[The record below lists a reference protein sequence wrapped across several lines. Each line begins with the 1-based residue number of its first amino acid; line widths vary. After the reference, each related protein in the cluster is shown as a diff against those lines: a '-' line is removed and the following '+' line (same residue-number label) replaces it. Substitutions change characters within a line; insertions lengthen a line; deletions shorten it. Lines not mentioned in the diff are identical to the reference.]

1 MNIEHRTS
9 NVQHRMKTPTGLD
22 VGYSRLN
29 VEPSFCILFDSL
41 TLRPFDFRLI
51 YPKYSRPKK
60 IPEPLKGS
68 GIPFFILFRHISPS
82 AGRRLSSFYSRQVFW
97 LPDHPTCRAFPIL
110 ESVAITVF
118 VPDHSGGPAT
128 DFHRFP
134 YYSPMGYPPFQGEYR
149 AIICWCQYKK

>member
-1 MNIEHRTS
+1 LTSPAGLRLSERDPHSPSCLIFKALNSYPIPLFHKWHRA
-9 NVQHRMKTPTGLD
+9 
-22 VGYSRLN
+22 
-29 VEPSFCILFDSL
+29 
-41 TLRPFDFRLI
+41 
-51 YPKYSRPKK
+51 YPKYGRQKK
-60 IPEPLKGS
+60 IPESLKGS

-118 VPDHSGGPAT
+118 VPGHSGGPAT

-134 YYSPMGYPPFQGEYR
+134 YYSPMGYPQFQGEYR
-149 AIICWCQYKK
+149 TII